1 MAKSKTKSSKSASAR
16 KTPTRKP
23 KAEMRP
29 LEADVRDDSDATLTT
44 NQGVPIEDNQNSLKM
59 SPRGPTLIE
68 DFILREK
75 ITHFDH
81 ERIPERIVHA
91 RGSGAHGYFE
101 VKNDMSKYTRAKF
114 LQGKGKKT
122 PIFIRFSTVQGGS
135 SSADSVRDVR
145 GFATRFYTEE
155 GNYDLVGN
163 NFPVFIIQDAMKF
176 PDVVHALKM
185 EPHHG
190 MPQGGSAHDN
200 FWDFVSLMPETTHM
214 VMWAMSDRGIPRSLR
229 MIPGFGIHTFR
240 MVNDAGKSCLVK
252 FHIKPKL
259 GIHTLVWDEA
269 QKVNGKDPDF
279 HRRDL
284 WESIDKGIFPEW
296 EFYVQIFEDNESE
309 SFKGVDLLDPT
320 KMIPEE
326 LMPLTHMGTLVLNR
340 NPDNFFAET
349 EQIAFHPGNIVPG
362 IEFTNDPLLQGRLF
376 SYTDTQLIR
385 LGGPNHHEIPINRA
399 KCPVH
404 NNQRD
409 GFMRQTIAKGRVN
422 YEPNSFQGG
431 CPMHS
436 AEGFKTYAQK
446 LSGIKVRERPQSF
459 SDHFSQ
465 ATMFWNSQTE
475 VEQDHIVE
483 SFSFEL
489 SKVET
494 VSIREQVVSNLQFVD
509 RKLAQRVA
517 TNLGLD
523 FKKVSQLGLAKKTTS
538 PESATNVK
546 PVMKS
551 APSLSVL
558 SSGGEA
564 LPEGRRVAILALEDA
579 KKTEVDSLKSL
590 FKKNSMMCKVIVLSA
605 EKRTELGADELI
617 QMAASV
623 EFDGVVT
630 VGQKLAADKKA
641 NALAKGFISEAF
653 QHLKTL
659 SFGDLKLAETLGA
672 IPAKNNPGIS
682 VSKNTSKDFLK
693 QLTAHKHWER
703 EIGM

>member
-1 MAKSKTKSSKSASAR
+1 MAKTKR
-16 KTPTRKP
+16 RTG
-23 KAEMRP
+23 KAVVKRATKGEPRP
-29 LEADVRDDSDATLTT
+29 METDVRDDSGTTLTT
-44 NQGVPIEDNQNSLKM
+44 NQGVPISDNQNSLKI
-59 SPRGPTLIE
+59 SARGPTLIE

-101 VKNDMSKYTRAKF
+101 VKNDMSKYTSAKF
-114 LQGKGKKT
+114 LRGKNKKT

-240 MVNDAGKSCLVK
+240 FVNDDGDSHLVK

-269 QKVNGKDPDF
+269 QKLNGKDPDF

-296 EFYVQIFEDNESE
+296 DFFVQVFEDNESE
-309 SFKGVDLLDPT
+309 SYKGVDLLDPT
-320 KMIPEE
+320 KMVPEE
-326 LMPLTHMGTLVLNR
+326 EVPLVHMGTLVLNR

-409 GFMRQTIAKGRVN
+409 GFMRQTINKGRVN

-436 AEGFKTYAQK
+436 AEGFRTYSQK
-446 LSGIKVRERPQSF
+446 LSGLKVRERPQTF

-465 ATMFWNSQTE
+465 ATLFWNSQTDIE
-475 VEQDHIVE
+475 KQHIVD

-494 VSIREQVVSNLQFVD
+494 VHIREQTVSNLQYVD
-509 RKLAQRVA
+509 RGLAQKVA

-523 FKKVSQLGLAKKTTS
+523 FTKVAKMGLAKKTTS
-538 PESATNVK
+538 PESSVNVR
-546 PVMKS
+546 PIVKS

-558 SSGGEA
+558 SSGGKAVPDGRKIA
-564 LPEGRRVAILALEDA
+564 LIAFEDA
-579 KKTEVDSLKSL
+579 KKSDVEAY
-590 FKKNSMMCKVIVLSA
+590 KKQAEQNKMMCKVITLTP
-605 EKRTELGADELI
+605 EKRKELNADELI
-617 QMAASV
+617 QMATSV
-623 EFDGVVT
+623 EFDGIVT
-630 VGQKLAADKKA
+630 LGNELVDDGKLQQITKA
-641 NALAKGFISEAF
+641 FVSEAF
-653 QHLKTL
+653 MHLKTM
-659 SFGDLKLAETLGA
+659 SFQDQEVAELLGVKPAKGNAGILLGA
-672 IPAKNNPGIS
+672 KSNF
-682 VSKNTSKDFLK
+682 KDLLRE
-693 QLTAHKHWER
+693 LTAHKHWDR
-703 EIGM
+703 EINM

>member
-1 MAKSKTKSSKSASAR
+1 MAKSKKTASKAAPAR
-16 KTPTRKP
+16 KNQENP
-23 KAEMRP
+23 RP
-29 LEADVRDDSDATLTT
+29 LESDVRDDSSATLTT
-44 NQGVPIEDNQNSLKM
+44 NQGVPISDNQNSLKM

-163 NFPVFIIQDAMKF
+163 NFPVFILQDAMKF

-200 FWDFVSLMPETTHM
+200 FWDFVSLVPETTHM

-240 MVNDAGKSCLVK
+240 MVNDKDKSCLVK
-252 FHIKPKL
+252 FYIKPKL
-259 GIHTLVWDEA
+259 GVHTLVWDEA
-269 QKVNGKDPDF
+269 QKINGKDPDF

-296 EFYVQIFEDNESE
+296 DFFVQIFEDNDSE
-309 SFKGVDLLDPT
+309 SYKGVDLLDPT

-326 LMPLTHMGTLVLNR
+326 VVPLTHMGTLVLNR

-409 GFMRQTIAKGRVN
+409 GFMRQTVVKGRVN

-436 AEGFKTYAQK
+436 AEGFKSYAQK
-446 LSGIKVRERPQSF
+446 LSGMKVRERPQSF
-459 SDHFSQ
+459 NDHFSQ
-465 ATMFWNSQTE
+465 ATMFWNSQSKT
-475 VEQDHIVE
+475 EQDNIVE

-494 VSIREQVVSNLQFVD
+494 VRIREQVVSNLQFVNEE
-509 RKLAQRVA
+509 LAERVA
-517 TNLGLD
+517 TNLGID
-523 FKKVSQLGLAKKTTS
+523 YAKAAKLGLPKHTTS
-538 PESATNVK
+538 PESATDVK
-546 PVMKS
+546 PIVKS
-551 APSLSVL
+551 AKSLSVL
-558 SSGGEA
+558 NSGHVA
-564 LPEGRRVAILALEDA
+564 LPDGRRVAILALEDA
-579 KKTEVDSLKSL
+579 KKANVEALKSKFENNNML
-590 FKKNSMMCKVIVLSA
+590 CKIITLTP
-605 EKRTELGADELI
+605 EKRKELGADELI

-623 EFDGVVT
+623 EFDGVIT
-630 VGQKLAADKKA
+630 LGSDLADDGKL
-641 NALAKGFISEAF
+641 NAIAKGFVSEAF

-659 SFGDLKLAETLGA
+659 SFEDSNVAETLGVS
-672 IPAKNNPGIS
+672 PVKGNQGILIGEKANS
-682 VSKNTSKDFLK
+682 APFLK
-693 QLTAHKHWER
+693 ELSAHKHWQR
-703 EIGM
+703 EIQL